1 MSPFNQIKLI
11 LFSQHGMTDDNRAM
25 CSLAHKVAPPQSCV
39 IGPNLGFIQTM
50 NQD

>member
-1 MSPFNQIKLI
+1 MSLFNQIKLI

-25 CSLAHKVAPPQSCV
+25 SSLAHKVAPPQCCV
-39 IGPNLGFIQTM
+39 IAPNLGFIQTM